1 MKPLVVTAAVPSLIP
16 LVTNGEAGSLGIVF
30 LLHVMLAASRSF
42 STSLPVFPLLKRLTS
57 IRWLSVPP
65 DTISKPLF
73 ISPLASADAFLTTFS
88 AYTLKLGS
96 SASFKHTALPA
107 ITCIRG
113 PPWIPGNTDL
123 LSLNFSAAS
132 AEARIIP
139 PLGPRSVLCVV
150 VVVTSAY
157 GIGLGCAPPATRPAI
172 CAIST
177 ISNAPTSSQISLNF
191 LKSIVLA

>member
-1 MKPLVVTAAVPSLIP
+1 M
-16 LVTNGEAGSLGIVF
+16 
-30 LLHVMLAASRSF
+30 LHVMLAASRSF

-113 PPWIPGNTDL
+113 PP
-123 LSLNFSAAS
+123 
-132 AEARIIP
+132 
-139 PLGPRSVLCVV
+139 
-150 VVVTSAY
+150 
-157 GIGLGCAPPATRPAI
+157 
-172 CAIST
+172 
-177 ISNAPTSSQISLNF
+177 
-191 LKSIVLA
+191 